1 MQPRLS
7 RATLRLLFTLLPAAL
22 FPLSA
27 QNPGQYDARIAYF
40 ESTGLQDSFLYYAA
54 EKARLART
62 SDQLEMW
69 GWIQVETHD
78 IKSDDPADALKNL
91 DKALTERWRAPKD
104 DAETEPFL
112 YMEAY
117 RGYYLSQLGRIWQA
131 VQAYEAAGIWFE
143 RYRYADFDAAETLY
157 KPLGN
162 HYTRLGDNEKALAIF
177 QKALALTPAEMTAER
192 AGLYNNIGI
201 AYWNSGHLAAAEA
214 AYRTGLDFPGL
225 PASIR
230 ALLLTGLARTQLDL
244 GRHTSACQTA
254 EAAIR
259 LSNRVSGDENAPE
272 YRVHA
277 LTAAGIALL
286 RDGQLNRANHHL
298 QHALAASGKVFG
310 SHARET
316 AKIQIALAELSR
328 TKGEP
333 AEALAIAN
341 RALCAVLP
349 GFQPIQNED
358 NPGVALFYEENTIFE
373 ALEEKAAASEALYR
387 KTGRLQWLNL
397 ALDCHDLAWQ
407 AEALLRR
414 VYQYRSSKLE
424 LQQNTRA
431 REEAAM
437 NVARMLYEKTGNPE
451 YREKGFTL
459 AERSKA
465 ALLLDAL
472 QDNLIRQRL
481 AGRDQRF
488 ERLTALRQSAAYF
501 ERRLLLQPGNEQ
513 TPQWRVEND
522 AIAAQIAGL
531 KREIDR
537 AYPELAAAGAI
548 IDLPFN
554 EINIPD
560 EETLAEYFV
569 GSEWV
574 DIFILSGKTLT
585 AWRRAPADDS
595 LQLLNARFLSG
606 FKNAGAMLADPGD
619 YLKTAHSLWQ
629 KIVPPETAS
638 ARRLTIVPD
647 GFIHFI
653 PFEALVTALPDK
665 GGNLRTAGYLIRR
678 QEIRY
683 AWSVAT
689 LQRQDALQSKA
700 PGFLLGVA
708 PLFENGERGLS
719 PLTAGSAEWSAIPA
733 RCTRALTGASADTM
747 HFLAGADRYRILHL
761 STHARADLRNDQSPR
776 IELYDAPLLLPDIY
790 ALPLQ
795 ADLVVLSACQ
805 TGLGVEQKGEGV
817 MSLARAF
824 AQSGAACIL
833 SSLWTVNDRS
843 TAEILR
849 NFYQE
854 IEKGEPVATALRQAK
869 LHYLDDKRIPASA
882 QSPYFWAGMVAVGSN
897 REIDVPAGI
906 PGNWFF
912 GAGLI
917 FLFSLAGLVFVRKW
931 RSRRASRNRN
941 PRSVTRNP

>member
-1 MQPRLS
+1 MPPRLS
-7 RATLRLLFTLLPAAL
+7 RATLRLLFAALPAAL
-22 FPLSA
+22 FPQSA
-27 QNPGQYDARIAYF
+27 QTPGQYDARIAYF
-40 ESTGLQDSFLYYAA
+40 ESTGQQDSFLYYAGK
-54 EKARLART
+54 KADLARQA
-62 SDQLEMW
+62 DQLEMW

-91 DKALTERWRAPKD
+91 DKALAERWRAPKD
-104 DAETEPFL
+104 AAETEPFL

-131 VQAYEAAGIWFE
+131 VQAYEAARIWFE
-143 RYRYADFDAAETLY
+143 RYRYADFEAAETLY

-201 AYWNSGHLAAAEA
+201 AHWNSGHLAAAEA

-230 ALLLTGLARTQLDL
+230 TLLLTGLARTQLDL

-277 LTAAGIALL
+277 LAAAGIALL

-328 TKGEP
+328 AKDEP

-341 RALCAVLP
+341 RALSAVLP

-387 KTGRLQWLNL
+387 KTGLLLWLNL

-407 AEALLRR
+407 AESLLRR

-437 NVARMLYEKTGNPE
+437 NVARILYEKTGNPE
-451 YREKGFTL
+451 YREKAFTL

-513 TPQWRVEND
+513 APQWRVEND

-531 KREIDR
+531 KHEIDR

-560 EETLAEYFV
+560 EEILAEYFI
-569 GSEWV
+569 GSGWV
-574 DIFILSGKTLT
+574 DIFIISGKTLT
-585 AWRRAPADDS
+585 AWRRLPADDS
-595 LQLLNARFLSG
+595 LQLLTARFLSG
-606 FKNAGAMLADPGD
+606 FENAGAMLADPAD
-619 YLKTAHSLWQ
+619 YLKTAHALWQ
-629 KIVPPETAS
+629 KLVPPETAS

-647 GFIHFI
+647 GFVSFI
-653 PFEALVTALPDK
+653 PFEALVTALPGK
-665 GGNLRTAGYLIRR
+665 AANLRTADYLIRR

-689 LQRQDALQSKA
+689 LQRQDALQTNA
-700 PGFLLGVA
+700 PEFFLGVA
-708 PLFENGERGLS
+708 PLFQNGERGLA
-719 PLTAGSAEWSAIPA
+719 PLTAGSAEWSTIPA
-733 RCTRALTGASADTM
+733 RCIRSLTGPLADTA
-747 HFLAGADRYRILHL
+747 HFLAGAYRHRILHL
-761 STHARADLRNDQSPR
+761 GTHARADLRNDQSPR
-776 IELYDAPLLLPDIY
+776 IELYDAALLLPDIY

-854 IEKGEPVATALRQAK
+854 IEKGEPITTALRQAK

-897 REIDVPAGI
+897 REIDVPAGF
-906 PGNWFF
+906 PGNWLLWT
-912 GAGLI
+912 GAI
-917 FLFSLAGLVFVRKW
+917 FLFSLTGLVLVRRW
-931 RSRRASRNRN
+931 RSRRTSRN
-941 PRSVTRNP
+941 P